1 MTHKEK
7 ALMELIV
14 NGNEQDKIEALYFQ
28 NLEILDVLKDIQEE
42 LKSIKKAKI
51 VFEKESL

>member
-28 NLEILDVLKDIQEE
+28 NLEILDVLKEIQEE

-51 VFEKESL
+51 VFEKES